1 MNIRNIRMEKGMTQQ
16 ELADLVGLDRT
27 TITKIESGATPSIDT
42 AKKIAAVLGFKWTR
56 FFEDECEDYERRD
69 EDAQNK

>member
-27 TITKIESGATPSIDT
+27 TITKIENGATPSIDT
-42 AKKIAAVLGFKWTR
+42 AKRIAAVLGFNWTL
-56 FFEDECEDYERRD
+56 FYQD
-69 EDAQNK
+69 EDDLTKTCTE

>member
-27 TITKIESGATPSIDT
+27 TITKIENGATPSIDT
-42 AKKIAAVLGFKWTR
+42 AKRIAAVLGFNWTL
-56 FFEDECEDYERRD
+56 FYQDEGEAYERRD
-69 EDAQNK
+69 EDAQI

>member
-27 TITKIESGATPSIDT
+27 TITKIENGATPSIDT
-42 AKKIAAVLGFKWTR
+42 AKRIAAVIGFNWTL
-56 FFEDECEDYERRD
+56 FYQD
-69 EDAQNK
+69 EDDLTKTCTE

>member
-27 TITKIESGATPSIDT
+27 TITKIENGAAPSIDT
-42 AKKIAAVLGFKWTR
+42 AKKIAAVMGFDWTR
-56 FFEDECEDYERRD
+56 FYEDEEDKET
-69 EDAQNK
+69 E

>member
-1 MNIRNIRMEKGMTQQ
+1 VNIRNIRMEKGMTQQ

-42 AKKIAAVLGFKWTR
+42 AKKIASVLGFNWTR
-56 FFEDECEDYERRD
+56 FFEDED
-69 EDAQNK
+69 ELTKTGTE